1 LDRNLKTRP
10 VSVRVAVS
18 QVDRVV
24 VVREVDGEGQ
34 RVAVAVLLVED
45 RLVAVVPEERNV
57 DILTG

>member
-1 LDRNLKTRP
+1 
-10 VSVRVAVS
+10 VS